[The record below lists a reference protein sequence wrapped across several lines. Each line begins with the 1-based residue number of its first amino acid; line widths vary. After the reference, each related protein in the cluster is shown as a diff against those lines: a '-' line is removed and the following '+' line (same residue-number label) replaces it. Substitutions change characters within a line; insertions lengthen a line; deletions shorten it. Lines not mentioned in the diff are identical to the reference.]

1 MFPLRDRRSVVRLPQ
16 ASQVV
21 SAELVVTQ
29 AARRRPRRRVM
40 RASELRSDGFSRWR
54 WGARPL

>member
-1 MFPLRDRRSVVRLPQ
+1 MFHLRDRRSVVRLPQ

-29 AARRRPRRRVM
+29 AARRRPRRRIIYFGHDLHEVLGM
-40 RASELRSDGFSRWR
+40 SCDDVSN
-54 WGARPL
+54 